1 MRAGDAYLE
10 ESPGWALKNE
20 KEPDLLY
27 LIDK

>member
-10 ESPGWALKNE
+10 ESPGWALRKL
-20 KEPDLLY
+20 KEPDLPY